1 MHFYIIFLWKEIK
14 SCAANVSSVSVF
26 IVNKCCQVVSTSNV
40 MNSNLMVIY
49 ACCVQRNSSLD
60 VLMSNLNT
68 FLQSITKRKYIPAK
82 MPCYGIPWLMN
93 IRKPKNFTKG
103 QKKFGDETWWFTAL
117 WRCVWRKY
125 EKGITCQIPKI
136 FVNWFYVLMY
146 SIWEISIS
154 DILFEFQLLLANCFV
169 HIE

>member
-1 MHFYIIFLWKEIK
+1 MLS
-14 SCAANVSSVSVF
+14 SC
-26 IVNKCCQVVSTSNV
+26 
-40 MNSNLMVIY
+40 IY
-49 ACCVQRNSSLD
+49 LQCYEFELNGHLCVLCATKYSSLD

-82 MPCYGIPWLMN
+82 MPSCGIPWLMN

-154 DILFEFQLLLANCFV
+154 DILFEFQLLLASCFV